1 MFNVTRTKTNS
12 IFYIKQYKQVLCC
25 AYKKKKR
32 EAEKQYNQIN
42 KQVNKLI
49 FPS

>member
-1 MFNVTRTKTNS
+1 MLMLQER
-12 IFYIKQYKQVLCC
+12 KQHILYKITLQASALLCVL
-25 AYKKKKR
+25 KKKR
-32 EAEKQYNQIN
+32 ESEKQYNQIN